1 MGQKVHPH
9 GLRLGVIYNW
19 SSRWFFSDKKLYRTA
34 IYEDCMIRADLMK
47 KYSYAGI
54 TSVSIE
60 RAIKKITVLID
71 ANKKDEAKAF
81 FPDVQS
87 AIMRGVKK
95 NVMKLNTASRKISR
109 LSQKIKSA

>member
-1 MGQKVHPH
+1 MANTSSAKKQYRKS
-9 GLRLGVIYNW
+9 LKQRLINLNNV
-19 SSRWFFSDKKLYRTA
+19 SRIKTF
-34 IYEDCMIRADLMK
+34 
-47 KYSYAGI
+47 
-54 TSVSIE
+54 
-60 RAIKKITVLID
+60 IKKITVLID